1 MMRLSEYSF
10 LLEKESARLKKLR
23 EGSVMGRPGT
33 AALSSGCAR
42 IIRIPHDERY
52 LMTKQQVTN
61 NAISSQKAEET
72 RAHRSVVLSLES
84 LCDLTPV

>member
-10 LLEKESARLKKLR
+10 FLEKESARLKKLR
-23 EGSVMGRPGT
+23 EGSVMGPPGT

-52 LMTKQQVTN
+52 LMTKQKTTSHQQRN
-61 NAISSQKAEET
+61 KLSESRGDQGASICCSQFGKF
-72 RAHRSVVLSLES
+72 V
-84 LCDLTPV
+84 